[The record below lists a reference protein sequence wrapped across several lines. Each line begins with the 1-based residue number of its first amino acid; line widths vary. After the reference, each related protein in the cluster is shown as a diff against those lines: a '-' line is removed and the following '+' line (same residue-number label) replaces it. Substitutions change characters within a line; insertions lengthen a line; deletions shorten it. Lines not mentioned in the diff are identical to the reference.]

1 MASATAPKNYH
12 TLSVFR
18 NASLLLC
25 AFFLIIFST
34 PAFSNQPD
42 SINTDIAGMR
52 FYQLLRNRSAI
63 SAVPVNF
70 PDNGI
75 SSLYFVKFNPRTSRV
90 EDTAIEKSIVLQ
102 FILTNSADS
111 VRQVFFFPGFLCRDI
126 KIFKSSPADVA
137 GTFHE
142 VARMPG
148 DTVYS
153 GARLLRLLPNE
164 TALFFA
170 RFRFIRSNTNSIS
183 PRIVEGDYL
192 PQLLKAIK
200 DRDYMQDIITYIISG
215 VMLLMIFYSLAVF
228 LQSGKS
234 EFIYYSCYT
243 FCTAALLFLK
253 SFLNLENSG
262 FNFIYEAYLDFTILC
277 LGVFFYLIFVRKFLN
292 TKEQHPFLENF
303 LKVSEILILIFIA
316 IFSTI
321 YFLTDY
327 YVILNILENY
337 VIKLMLLIFGVTFIV
352 YSIKK
357 KDALLNYLAAGN
369 LALVVFSIISLLMMT
384 QRWLFVPSHPGSIL
398 NRSLFY
404 YEVGLVLELLCFL
417 SGLAYKNR
425 RDIIEQ
431 VKERER
437 FKLETERKEFETKMA
452 IVTAKQQER
461 NRISADMH
469 DELGSGVTA
478 IRLMSEIVKSKM
490 KEQTLPEIDKISH
503 SADELLGK
511 MNTIIWT
518 MKSSNDS
525 LESLSAYIRSHAL
538 EYFDGT
544 MIDCTVNVLVQ
555 DDIEMSGDMRRNIFL
570 SVKEALTNILKHA
583 HATNV
588 VIDISMRAN
597 QLLIS
602 VADNGVGIDST
613 KLRRFGNGMN
623 NMKKRMQGLNGDL
636 IIESANGTTLT
647 LVVPVQP
654 A

>member
-1 MASATAPKNYH
+1 MASATAPKNSNA
-12 TLSVFR
+12 LSVFR
-18 NASLLLC
+18 NASLPLC
-25 AFFLIIFST
+25 VFFMFVFSL
-34 PAFSNQPD
+34 PAFSNQLD
-42 SINTDIAGMR
+42 SINIDLAQMR
-52 FYQLLRNRSAI
+52 FYQSLRNRSGIAV
-63 SAVPVNF
+63 VPVSL
-70 PDNGI
+70 PSQSI
-75 SSLYFVKFNPRTSRV
+75 PSLYFAKFNPVTPHV
-90 EDTAIEKSIVLQ
+90 EDSTIEKSIVLQ
-102 FILTNSADS
+102 FILTNATDS
-111 VRQVFFFPGFLCRDI
+111 IRQVFFFPGYLCPDI
-126 KIFKSSPADVA
+126 SIFQASPADVA
-137 GTFHE
+137 GTFRE
-142 VARMPG
+142 VGKKPG
-148 DTVYS
+148 DTVYA
-153 GARLLRLLPNE
+153 GARLLTLLPHE
-164 TALFFA
+164 TAMFFA
-170 RFRFIRSNTNSIS
+170 RFRFVRSNTNSLS
-183 PRIVEGDYL
+183 PRIIESDYL
-192 PQLLKAIK
+192 PQLLKSIK
-200 DRDYMQDIITYIISG
+200 ERDYMQDIITYIISG

-228 LQSGKS
+228 LQNRKV

-243 FCTAALLFLK
+243 FCTAVLLFLK
-253 SFLNLENSG
+253 SFLSLDNSR
-262 FNFIYEAYLDFTILC
+262 FNFIFEAYLDFMILC

-303 LKVSEILILIFIA
+303 LKVSEILILVFIA
-316 IFSTI
+316 IFSMVF
-321 YFLTDY
+321 FLTDY

-337 VIKLMLLIFGVTFIV
+337 VIKLLLLVIGITFIV

-369 LALVVFSIISLLMMT
+369 LALVLFSIVSLIMMT
-384 QRWLFVPSHPGSIL
+384 QRLFLVTAHPGSML

-404 YEVGLVLELLCFL
+404 YEVGLVLELLFFL

-425 RDIIEQ
+425 RDLIEQ

-437 FKLETERKEFETKMA
+437 LKLETERKEFENKMA

-490 KEQTLPEIDKISH
+490 KEQTLPEIEKISH

-525 LESLSAYIRSHAL
+525 LESLAAYIRSHAL

-544 MIDCTVNVLVQ
+544 MIDCTVHVSVEK
-555 DDIEMSGDMRRNIFL
+555 DIEMSGDVRRNIFL

-588 VIDISMRAN
+588 VIDISMHTDH
-597 QLLIS
+597 LIIRVS
-602 VADNGVGIDST
+602 DNGVGIDSA

-636 IIESANGTTLT
+636 VIESSNGTTLT
-647 LVVPVQP
+647 MIVPVQP
-654 A
+654 I